1 MEWKVGKDLR
11 VFSAYPYRA
20 EKVRDKYKPYRYTQ
34 DPISKRW
41 TMELLGKYTEFED
54 VDKAAE
60 DDKKQGRL
68 FE

>member
-1 MEWKVGKDLR
+1 MELKVGKDLR
-11 VFSAYPYRA
+11 IFSAYPYRV
-20 EKVRDKYKPYRYTQ
+20 EKVRDKYKLYRYTQ
-34 DPISKRW
+34 DPISNRW

-68 FE
+68 F